1 MMARN
6 KSKPRAAREFF
17 TGMLQLVRG
26 LRVWATA
33 PKLMLLGIIPPLIVG
48 TVVVAG
54 LIALGISLETI
65 TNLVTPFANDWDEPF
80 RTAVRVVAAIAF
92 LAVGF
97 VIIVYTFTTLTLV
110 VGDPFY
116 EKIWRHI
123 EGEFGEVPDLD
134 TAGFW
139 RNLGR
144 GIASIFRMLVPTIL
158 IGVALFAL
166 GFIPLL
172 GQIIV
177 PVVGAL
183 IGGWFLALELTG
195 FAFNARGKS
204 WRERRQALR
213 SMRPATVGF
222 GVAVYV
228 TFLIP
233 GGAIIMMPAAVA
245 GATLLGRR
253 ALGERTALARRT
265 EPRSDA
271 GAVEH

>member
-1 MMARN
+1 
-6 KSKPRAAREFF
+6 
-17 TGMLQLVRG
+17 MLHLVRG
-26 LRVWATA
+26 LRVWVTA

-48 TVVVAG
+48 AVVVAA
-54 LIALGISLETI
+54 LIALGVNLETI
-65 TNLVTPFANDWDEPF
+65 ANLVTPFANDWDEPY
-80 RTAVRVVAAIAF
+80 RTAIRVVAGVAF

-116 EKIWRHI
+116 EKIWRHV

-144 GIASIFRMLVPTIL
+144 GLASIFRMLVPTIL
-158 IGVALFAL
+158 IGIALFAL

-172 GQIIV
+172 GQVLV
-177 PVVGAL
+177 PAVGAIL
-183 IGGWFLALELTG
+183 GGWFLALELTG
-195 FAFNARGKS
+195 FAFNARAKT

-213 SMRPATVGF
+213 NMRPATVGF
-222 GVAVYV
+222 GVAVYL

-233 GGAIIMMPAAVA
+233 GGAVIMMPAAVA

-253 ALGERTALARRT
+253 ALGERTRLARST
-265 EPRSDA
+265 EPRRDA

>member
-1 MMARN
+1 MARRDR
-6 KSKPRAAREFF
+6 SKPRVIPEFF

-33 PKLMLLGIIPPLIVG
+33 PKLMLLGVIPPLIVA
-48 TVVVAG
+48 TIVIAG
-54 LIALGISLETI
+54 LVTLGVSLETI
-65 TNLVTPFANDWDEPF
+65 TNFVTPFAKDWDEPY
-80 RTAVRVVAAIAF
+80 RTAVRLIAAVAF
-92 LAVGF
+92 F
-97 VIIVYTFTTLTLV
+97 VISFVIVIYTFTTLTLII
-110 VGDPFY
+110 GDSFY
-116 EKIWRHI
+116 ERIWRHV
-123 EGEFGEVPDLD
+123 EGTFGDVPDED

-144 GIASIFRMLVPTIL
+144 GIASIFRMLIPTIL
-158 IGVALFAL
+158 IGVGLFVL
-166 GFIPLL
+166 GFVPLA
-172 GQIIV
+172 GQVLV

-183 IGGWFLALELTG
+183 VGGWFLALELTG
-195 FAFNARGKS
+195 FAFDARGKS

-213 SMRPATVGF
+213 AMRPATVGF
-222 GVAVYV
+222 GVAVYL

-233 GGAIIMMPAAVA
+233 GGAVIMMPAAVA

-253 ALGERTALARRT
+253 ALGERTRLARST